1 MVLETCCCCVN
12 QVVGAFFVASIEIVE
27 GLAFLGFGITWD
39 TILTAIMFLIA
50 GICLMDGIIRRN
62 LASILVNVTF
72 VIVGICFIIASS
84 IKYFLIQS
92 HYHIHEPKTIAR
104 LLFFIFIP
112 IDICFLVYVQNI
124 YKTLKPK
131 KEEEDCTKIIFW
143 QWWYIMDSW
152 TVLWLLRQP

>member
-1 MVLETCCCCVN
+1 MVLDTCCCCVN

-27 GLAFLGFGITWD
+27 GLAFLGFGIMWD

-50 GICLMDGIIRRN
+50 GMCLMDGIIRRN
-62 LASILVNVTF
+62 TASTLVNITF
-72 VIVGICFIIASS
+72 VIVGICFKIASS

-92 HYHIHEPKTIAR
+92 HEQQPKTIAR

-112 IDICFLVYVQNI
+112 IDIYFLVYVQNI

-131 KEEEDCTKIIFW
+131 KEEEDCTTIIF
-143 QWWYIMDSW
+143 
-152 TVLWLLRQP
+152 

>member
-1 MVLETCCCCVN
+1 MFFPLTQTMVLETCCCCVN

-50 GICLMDGIIRRN
+50 GMCLMDAILRRSIAST
-62 LASILVNVTF
+62 LANATF
-72 VIVGICFIIASS
+72 LIAGICFIIGSS
-84 IKYFLIQS
+84 IRYFLIQS
-92 HYHIHEPKTIAR
+92 KDHIHEPKTIAR

-112 IDICFLVYVQNI
+112 IDIYFLAYVQNI

-131 KEEEDCTKIIFW
+131 KEEEDCTKIIF
-143 QWWYIMDSW
+143 
-152 TVLWLLRQP
+152 